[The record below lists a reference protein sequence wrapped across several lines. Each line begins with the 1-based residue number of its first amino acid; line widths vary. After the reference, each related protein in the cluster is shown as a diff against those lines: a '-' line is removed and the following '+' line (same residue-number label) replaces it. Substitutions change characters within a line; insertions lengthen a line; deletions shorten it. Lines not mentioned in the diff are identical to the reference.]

1 LLWVKCG
8 EWESIQLIESAETTS
23 PSLWYVGE
31 KGQIEMKSGRM
42 KEVGSRIVG
51 VGDIA
56 QVELRGESGEV
67 DEGDKVGELE
77 VDKGNKVR
85 DLLDKD
91 MLP

>member
-1 LLWVKCG
+1 
-8 EWESIQLIESAETTS
+8 
-23 PSLWYVGE
+23 VGE

-67 DEGDKVGELE
+67 DEGDNVGELE

>member
-1 LLWVKCG
+1 M
-8 EWESIQLIESAETTS
+8 IESAETTS
-23 PSLWYVGE
+23 PSSWYVGE

-51 VGDIA
+51 VGDTA
-56 QVELRGESGEV
+56 QVELRGEGGEV
-67 DEGDKVGELE
+67 DKGDKVGELE